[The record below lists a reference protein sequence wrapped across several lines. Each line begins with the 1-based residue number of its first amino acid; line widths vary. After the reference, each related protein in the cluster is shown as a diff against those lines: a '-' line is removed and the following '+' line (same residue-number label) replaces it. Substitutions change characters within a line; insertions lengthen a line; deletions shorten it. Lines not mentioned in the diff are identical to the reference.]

1 MARGIVVYDTS
12 YGNTKKVAE
21 AIAET
26 LKESGIEVDI
36 SHIREVK
43 RLSAGDYGF
52 LVIGS
57 PTKFGTMS
65 LAMKGFLG
73 KMKDEEWAGR
83 PFAAFD
89 TENPENIENA
99 RLQSKEWSAGEKIA
113 DRLREKRMNELM
125 PVLKASVIGMKGP
138 LVEGEVE
145 RAKEYARGLAAKLKE
160 RVPGIQQAVQQ
171 GSA

>member
-1 MARGIVVYDTS
+1 MKGMVIYDTS

-21 AIAET
+21 TIVET
-26 LKESGIEVDI
+26 LKECGIDAEI
-36 SHIREVK
+36 YHIREVRK
-43 RLSAGDYGF
+43 LSASDYGF

-73 KMKDEEWAGR
+73 KFKGEEWANK

-89 TENPENIENA
+89 TENPENIEKA
-99 RLQSKEWSAGEKIA
+99 RLENKEWSAGEKIA
-113 DRLREKRMNELM
+113 DRLREKKMSQLL
-125 PVLKASVIGMKGP
+125 PVLKSSVIGMKGP

-145 RAKEYARGLAAKLKE
+145 RARQYAKEMASKLAE
-160 RVPGIQQAVQQ
+160 HNSP
-171 GSA
+171 

>member
-1 MARGIVVYDTS
+1 MIKGIVIYDTS

-21 AIAET
+21 TIAET
-26 LKESGIEVDI
+26 LNQSGMAAEIYD
-36 SHIREVK
+36 IREA
-43 RLSAGDYGF
+43 RNLRASDCGF

-57 PTKFGTMS
+57 PTRFGTMS

-73 KMKDEEWAGR
+73 RLKGEEWADK

-89 TENPENIENA
+89 TENPENIEKA
-99 RLQSKEWSAGEKIA
+99 RLQKKEWSAGEKIA
-113 DRLREKRMNELM
+113 DKLKEKKMKELL

-145 RAKEYARGLAAKLKE
+145 RARKYAMELAGRLGEQSRPIAGLAT
-160 RVPGIQQAVQQ
+160 
-171 GSA
+171 S